1 MIDSPG
7 CGGLGVLLTADYQ
20 NLAISVESISAG
32 YTALGWEEE
41 RSLCWQD
48 FLQLLKQCC
57 DVGYNEEDVCL
68 GNVFWVVQAR
78 VLSKVLQE
86 CGHFLGW
93 EKTMASKLWVR
104 VRWIYW

>member
-1 MIDSPG
+1 MSLFGRMSVAKSWDVFCKGKSAHDNMIDSPG

-68 GNVFWVVQAR
+68 GNV
-78 VLSKVLQE
+78 VLGLSLI
-86 CGHFLGW
+86 H
-93 EKTMASKLWVR
+93 
-104 VRWIYW
+104 I